1 MNASTRGRIRI
12 TNKSIG
18 GATVFGAIGDGLTQ
32 PYFYITDTT
41 NSEHFNTFIDDLI
54 PFIRPNLENRPYLVL
69 DNHLAHKNILIRPTL
84 EQHFNVM
91 WLPSYSCQ
99 FNSIE
104 TFWSI
109 LKSRYRKMLHERY
122 HEVA

>member
-1 MNASTRGRIRI
+1 MKSWSFKSKTWMNGATRGRIRI

-18 GATVFGAIGDGLTQ
+18 GATVLGAIGDGLVES
-32 PYFYITDTT
+32 YFHITDTT
-41 NSEHFNTFIDDLI
+41 NTENFNTFINDLVQQ
-54 PFIRPNLENRPYLVL
+54 IRPNLENRPYLVL
-69 DNHLAHKNILIRPTL
+69 DNHTAHKNVVIRPTL
-84 EQHFNVM
+84 EQHFNVL

-109 LKSRYRKMLHERY
+109 LKRRYR
-122 HEVA
+122 